1 MKKDIIK
8 AMSILACGFTAIALF
23 NKGVAEGR
31 DLMAV
36 IAVFIGIFA
45 WGWAYKLCEGERD
58 RKSGLDKAVRDE
70 LEEQRRTN
78 DT

>member
-8 AMSILACGFTAIALF
+8 VMSILVCGFTAIALF

-36 IAVFIGIFA
+36 VAVFLGIFA
-45 WGWAYKLCEGERD
+45 WCTAYKWCEDEKD
-58 RKSGLDKAVRDE
+58 RKSGLSKAVKDE
-70 LEEQRRTN
+70 LEEQGKM
-78 DT
+78 DG